1 MGSFPPTD
9 ATVHIYIDDNGDF
22 TVKPLKCWVDEGGTV
37 TFVTEKTAAQVII
50 PDTNLVFESGMQGP
64 GTASLMLSIE
74 DSTTLSVAD
83 TTGKLPYAVFQVEE
97 GRIVGGLERAP
108 VIIIVKT
115 SRM

>member
-1 MGSFPPTD
+1 MGSFPPND
-9 ATVHIYIDDNGDF
+9 ATVHIYIDEDGDF
-22 TVKPLKCWVDEGGTV
+22 AVKPLKCWVYEGGTV

-64 GTASLMLSIE
+64 GTASLMVPIE
-74 DSTTLSVAD
+74 NSRALSVAD
-83 TTGKLPYAVFQVEE
+83 TSGKLPYSVFQVEQD
-97 GRIVGGLERAP
+97 GVIGGLERAP